1 MRKREGMKKRRSRI
15 LAWLLACFMV
25 LSVIQG
31 TGWGSLTVQ
40 AEEAEKIPTDL
51 KVGTKDED
59 QVIKNGAVINKEG
72 TGWNYNE
79 TTNILTLTNANLG
92 DIIYDGGDL
101 NLQIKGD
108 NTIGQIDSKKNA
120 IYITGIENG
129 KLACTDIAVDTF
141 SVENIELNA
150 SNDINVKTATV
161 KNVKLNTSTY
171 LDTNILNCSGSQINT
186 ADRVYV
192 GGSLNCVDSE
202 IRAGKI
208 DFSVIKRTY
217 TDSIVVDNNNKT
229 TRIYGAATLCE
240 DLTIPSAGTI
250 MFAEGASITNLD
262 KLTVE
267 EDAKIFVN
275 YKMDEYGSESYE
287 KHTHNTEATKGGT
300 YIDSQTHY
308 ENVACKDCPIGYV
321 TETKVEREHTYEN
334 GFCKACD
341 AYEPAVLNSNNA
353 YEIGNAGQ
361 FYWFADK
368 VNKEFYGNDN
378 AVLTEDIVVNKN
390 VLNDGE
396 LTKDVVGLRNWTPIE
411 LYGGTFDGAQ
421 HTISG
426 IYCVSDTITEAGI
439 FQNTTDSAT
448 VENIGVLD
456 SYYCLKEGCYVG
468 GIVGSNSGIIRN
480 CYNEGMVSSLYNK
493 VNYLGGICGANGGGT
508 ITDCYNTGKVSNAVW
523 DTRAGG
529 ICGRNT
535 NKILNCYNTGSVTGG
550 YMVGGICGSNDSF
563 TTSGRIENC
572 YNIGT
577 INTIINDNDDKRNI
591 AVIENETAVVKNC
604 YYLEDNYIAEEDGA
618 SGRDADDFASGEI
631 AYLLQEGQDDPVW
644 GQTLAEEGGD
654 PYPVLGGKT
663 VYQNETY
670 SGCTKET
677 SLTIEYSNEEKDI
690 KFTHTL
696 EKSEKVN
703 ADCENDGKEAY
714 WTCKN
719 CKRWFSDEDG
729 TKELNKLPVISAFGH
744 NYKVVEDK
752 SKDDTRVTLT
762 FTCQREGCTADKHEV
777 TVTLTAPDSPAY
789 DGTAKEATVTQ
800 TPENAFDSVS
810 VNYESVDKRR
820 SVTLVEGKPV
830 NAGDY
835 KATVTVGTGEDAVSA
850 SVEYTIQKK
859 EISVYSVDV
868 SDKVYDG
875 TTKVKVSRV
884 TLIGI
889 LGQDVVEADTTDL
902 YGDLPDKNA
911 GTYTEITLPE
921 LKLVGDSANNY
932 ELTQPDNPMKLNA
945 SVSVQKAPKAPNMP
959 GASMEVDY
967 TKTTVGAVTLPTGW
981 KFDDADIDK
990 KLEVDVPVTVTAKY
1004 AGEDAGNYEVESAE
1018 IILTRKVCTHPT
1030 TKWIVDKEAT
1040 VDAEGSRHKECTVC
1054 KTVLDT
1060 ETIAK
1065 LKAQTPD
1072 VTIRYTT
1079 HVQTYG
1085 WQGDENNANKW
1096 FANGKMAGTSGKAK
1110 RLEGIKIRVYGNDSL
1125 GIQYT
1130 THCQSYGWLPW
1141 SSNGEMNGTE
1151 GEAKRLEA
1159 IKIQLTGADKE
1170 KYDVYYRVHA
1180 QSYGWLAWATNGAPA
1195 GTAGYAKRLEGVQ
1208 IVVVK
1213 KGSPAPGVN
1222 FEGVNA
1228 ASGVYQ
1234 SVSYLAKNGSSPVV
1248 GGQVTS
1254 NMNPSVAGEA
1264 NVNIAYRTHVQSF
1277 GWQGWKYNGVMSG
1290 TSGKAKRL
1298 EGINIKL
1305 TNKPYSGSIVY
1316 TTHVQSIGW
1325 QGNENNV
1332 NTWFRDGQ
1340 MAGTSGRAKRL
1351 EAIRI
1356 ALTGEMAEHYD
1367 VYYRVHAQT
1376 YGWLAWTKNG
1386 EAAGTAGLSKRLE
1399 GIQIVLVPK
1408 GGAAPANNYG
1418 GVVTT
1423 NKQTYIKK

>member
-59 QVIKNGAVINKEG
+59 QVIKDGAVINKEG

-368 VNKEFYGNDN
+368 VNKEFYGNEN

-550 YMVGGICGSNDSF
+550 YMVGGICGCNDSF
-563 TTSGRIENC
+563 TTSGQIENC

-577 INTIINDNDDKRNI
+577 INTITNDNDCKRNI
-591 AVIENETAVVKNC
+591 AVIENEKAVVNNC

-719 CKRWFSDEDG
+719 CKRRFSDEDG

-959 GASMEVDY
+959 EVSMDVDY

-1180 QSYGWLAWATNGAPA
+1180 QSYGWLAWAANGAPA

-1254 NMNPSVAGEA
+1254 NINPSVAGEA

-1325 QGNENNV
+1325 QGNENNM

-1376 YGWLAWTKNG
+1376 YGWLAWAKNG

>member
-40 AEEAEKIPTDL
+40 AEEEVKRPVNLELGAADVINDG
-51 KVGTKDED
+51 KVGET
-59 QVIKNGAVINKEG
+59 EG
-72 TGWNYNE
+72 TGWSYNAD
-79 TTNILTLTNANLG
+79 TNTLTLTNAKLG

-101 NLQIKGD
+101 NLQINGE
-108 NTIGQIDSKKNA
+108 NTVGLIDSA
-120 IYITGIENG
+120 SSDAAYITGIENG
-129 KLACTDIAVDTF
+129 TDSAKLYCEGFISVDALT
-141 SVENIELNA
+141 VNNIELNVKD
-150 SNDINVKTATV
+150 DIDKTGIGRRIV
-161 KNVKLNTSTY
+161 SLENVKLHVEGHIDANTIS
-171 LDTNILNCSGSQINT
+171 CSGSQINA
-186 ADRVYV
+186 ADHVYV
-192 GGSLNCVDSE
+192 GVSLNCVDSE

-208 DFSVIKRTY
+208 DFSATKRTY
-217 TDSIVVDNNNKT
+217 TDSIVVDNKNNT

-240 DLTIPSAGTI
+240 ELKIPSAGTI
-250 MFAEGASITNLD
+250 MFAEGACITNLD

-267 EDAKIFVN
+267 EDANIFVN

-300 YIDSQTHY
+300 YKDSQMHY

-321 TETKVEREHTYEN
+321 TETLVEREHTYEN

-361 FYWFADK
+361 LYWFADK
-368 VNKEFYGNDN
+368 VNKESYKYVNVN
-378 AVLTEDIVVNKN
+378 VVLTADIVVNKN

-396 LTKDVVGLRNWTPIE
+396 LTKDVDGLRNWTPIQQ
-411 LYGGTFDGAQ
+411 YDGTFDGAR

-426 IYCVSDTITEAGI
+426 IYCVSDTIEEAGI
-439 FQNTTDSAT
+439 FQNTIDNAI

-456 SYYCLKEGCYVG
+456 SYYCLKKGYNVG
-468 GIVGSNSGIIRN
+468 GIVGYNCGIIRN
-480 CYNEGMVSSLYNK
+480 CYNEGMVSSLYNND
-493 VNYLGGICGANGGGT
+493 NYLGGICGMNGGGI
-508 ITDCYNTGKVSNAVW
+508 ITGCYNKGKVANSVW
-523 DTRAGG
+523 ETRAGG
-529 ICGRNT
+529 ICGRSTNT
-535 NKILNCYNTGSVTGG
+535 ILNCYNTGSVTGG
-550 YMVGGICGSNDSF
+550 SRVGGICGSNDSS

-577 INTIINDNDDKRNI
+577 INSSIIDDGYKRNI
-591 AVIENETAVVKNC
+591 AVIDDAKAVVENC
-604 YYLEDNYIAEEDGA
+604 YYLENNYIALEDGTFGMA
-618 SGRDADDFASGEI
+618 EDDFASGEV
-631 AYLLQEGQDDPVW
+631 AYRLQEGQKEPVW
-644 GQTLAEEGGD
+644 GQTLADEGGD
-654 PYPVLGGKT
+654 LYPVLGGKT

-670 SGCTKET
+670 SGCTKE
-677 SLTIEYSNEEKDI
+677 SSVEIEYSNEEKDT
-690 KFTHTL
+690 KYTHVL
-696 EKSEKVN
+696 EKTEKVN
-703 ADCENDGKEAY
+703 ADCENDGMEAY
-714 WTCKN
+714 WTCTSCQK
-719 CKRWFSDEDG
+719 KFSDEEG
-729 TKELNKLPVISAFGH
+729 TKELNELPVISAFGH
-744 NYKVVEDK
+744 DYKVDEEK
-752 SKDDTRVTLT
+752 SEDDTRVTLT
-762 FTCQREGCTADKHEV
+762 FTCKREGCTADKHEV
-777 TVTLTAPDSPAY
+777 TVTLTAPDSLTY

-800 TPENAFDSVS
+800 TPENAFDKVSVS
-810 VNYESVDKRR
+810 YESVDKRR
-820 SVTLVEGKPV
+820 SATLVGGKPV

-835 KATVTVGTGEDAVSA
+835 RATVTVGTGEDAVSA
-850 SVEYTIQKK
+850 SVEYTIQKAK
-859 EISVYSVDV
+859 LSIASFNVA
-868 SDKVYDG
+868 DKVYDG
-875 TTKVKVSRV
+875 TAKTKISN
-884 TLIGI
+884 LILDGI
-889 LGQDVVEADTTDL
+889 LGQDNVEVDTMDL
-902 YGDLPDKNA
+902 YGYLPDKNV
-911 GTYTEITLPE
+911 GTYTQITLPK
-921 LKLVGDSANNY
+921 LKLVGDSADNY
-932 ELTQPDNPMKLNA
+932 ELIQPDNPLELIA
-945 SVSVQKAPKAPNMP
+945 RVTIQKAQKAPNMP
-959 GASMEVDY
+959 EASIEVDY
-967 TKTTVGAVTLPTGW
+967 TKTTVGAVTLPAGW
-981 KFDDADIDK
+981 KFDDTKLDTALEIDK
-990 KLEVDVPVTVTAKY
+990 TVTVTAKY
-1004 AGEDAGNYEVESAE
+1004 AGEDAGNYEVESVE
-1018 IILTRKVCTHPT
+1018 ITLTRKACTHPT

-1054 KTVLDT
+1054 KTVLAT

-1072 VTIRYTT
+1072 VTICYTT

-1110 RLEGIKIRVYGNDSL
+1110 RLEGIKIRVYGNDNL

-1141 SSNGEMNGTE
+1141 SANGEMNGTE

-1195 GTAGYAKRLEGVQ
+1195 GTAGLAKRLEAIQ
-1208 IVVVK
+1208 IVIVK
-1213 KGSPAPGVN
+1213 KGESFDHAIGN
-1222 FEGVNA
+1222 IQSARGEAYIASSTANA
-1228 ASGVYQ
+1228 
-1234 SVSYLAKNGSSPVV
+1234 NPVV
-1248 GGQVTS
+1248 T
-1254 NMNPSVAGEA
+1254 GEN
-1264 NVNIAYRTHVQSF
+1264 NVNVEYRTHVQSF

-1316 TTHVQSIGW
+1316 MTHVQSIGW

-1376 YGWLAWTKNG
+1376 YGWLAWAKNG